1 MDKELLEELNEMID
15 NGCSMV
21 EVFEYI
27 EDNTDEDPTLYIMAL
42 MQKGRHEMIKRLLS
56 DLRKWSEFDRE
67 LEVNKDKDI
76 TQDMCD
82 RYCKITETALE
93 ALRQYDK
100 DKYNWY
106 GLNGT
111 IGNEIELF
119 ADAIECYLQ

>member
-1 MDKELLEELNEMID
+1 
-15 NGCSMV
+15 
-21 EVFEYI
+21 
-27 EDNTDEDPTLYIMAL
+27 
-42 MQKGRHEMIKRLLS
+42 MIKRLLS

-93 ALRQYDK
+93 ALRQHDE

-111 IGNEIELF
+111 LGNEIELF

>member
-1 MDKELLEELNEMID
+1 
-15 NGCSMV
+15 
-21 EVFEYI
+21 
-27 EDNTDEDPTLYIMAL
+27 
-42 MQKGRHEMIKRLLS
+42 MIKRLLS

-93 ALRQYDK
+93 ALRQYDE

-111 IGNEIELF
+111 LGNEIELF
-119 ADAIECYLQ
+119 VDAIECYLQ

>member
-1 MDKELLEELNEMID
+1 
-15 NGCSMV
+15 
-21 EVFEYI
+21 
-27 EDNTDEDPTLYIMAL
+27 
-42 MQKGRHEMIKRLLS
+42 MIKRLLS

-93 ALRQYDK
+93 TLRQYDE

-111 IGNEIELF
+111 LGNEIELF